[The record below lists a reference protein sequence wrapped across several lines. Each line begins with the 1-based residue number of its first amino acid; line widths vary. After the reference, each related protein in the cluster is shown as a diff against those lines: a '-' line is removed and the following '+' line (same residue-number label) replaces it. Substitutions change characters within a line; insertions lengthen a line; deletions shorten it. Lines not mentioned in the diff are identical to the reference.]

1 MSVRFAT
8 LYGCGSWHPE
18 TVAAIAS
25 EIVVTKTEVVTELGT
40 SREAPKGDTG
50 TRSEQVLLHCP
61 RLSGT
66 TSELRSGS
74 GGSVRIPVRASGE
87 HSEEGPPAP
96 PSGPLGGTRHL
107 LHARTCTRLNAFFGV
122 ACSLCLGV
130 LFLVPAPSAARGSTR
145 SPKLSSDPL
154 WLRGHPCCPH
164 SPREAAQ
171 QRGSRRGPRGHA

>member
-1 MSVRFAT
+1 MSRQLTEFFTPTSQGQGKGRSVEQSEQWQRLSVRFAT

-18 TVAAIAS
+18 TVAALTS
-25 EIVVTKTEVVTELGT
+25 EIAVTKTEVVTELGT

-50 TRSEQVLLHCP
+50 TRSEQVLLHRP

-74 GGSVRIPVRASGE
+74 GGSFRIPVRASGE

-130 LFLVPAPSAARGSTR
+130 LFLVPAPSAARGST
-145 SPKLSSDPL
+145 SFSETVL
-154 WLRGHPCCPH
+154 
-164 SPREAAQ
+164 
-171 QRGSRRGPRGHA
+171 